1 MVANTIEMAIVRASG
16 PITPLERAIVSIASS
31 TPSLGI
37 IPIPILRDDLRSKPA
52 KYAPVPHPRILLIIA
67 ARVYKIAKKLACKI

>member
-1 MVANTIEMAIVRASG
+1 VVANTIEMAIVRASG

-31 TPSLGI
+31 TPS
-37 IPIPILRDDLRSKPA
+37 
-52 KYAPVPHPRILLIIA
+52 VPHPRILLIIA